1 MKPLILCLAGLL
13 AGSPSLAQLRVNGS
27 LLEADSLPNRARTI
41 AAHAVIGSSYAIT
54 MTVLGVAWY
63 AEEDLVDF
71 HFFDDSHQWKQVD
84 KVGHAFGG
92 YLTSNLFMSL
102 YRWGG
107 MPRAQAM
114 WLAGMESW
122 LAMGSVEVFDG
133 FGESWG
139 FSWSDIGANS
149 AGVGLA
155 MMNEALWQE
164 QRVKLKWNYLPS
176 PYAGD
181 PAFERLFGN
190 SFPEWAL
197 KDYNGQSYWLSVNVH
212 DFLPESGFKDKYPP
226 WMNVAVGYGA
236 HGLEGGYGDP
246 YGSWTEREYRKWYLS
261 LDIDTS
267 QIETRHEPLR
277 VLLSLLSVIRIP
289 LPAVRLDRKGLG
301 LEPLR

>member
-13 AGSPSLAQLRVNGS
+13 FSVSSLAQLRVNGS
-27 LLEADSLPNRARTI
+27 LLEPDSLPNRARTI

-63 AEEDLVDF
+63 AEEDLVGF

-92 YLTSNLFMSL
+92 YLTSNLFMSM

-114 WLAGMESW
+114 WLGGMESW
-122 LAMGSVEVFDG
+122 LSMGSIEVFDA

-181 PAFERLFGN
+181 PAYERLFGSN
-190 SFPEWAL
+190 FPEWAL

-212 DFLPESGFKDKYPP
+212 DFLPESGFKDKYPS

-236 HGLEGGYGDP
+236 NGLEGGYDDP
-246 YGSWTEREYRKWYLS
+246 NGSWTVREYRKWYLS

-289 LPAVRLDRKGLG
+289 MPALRWDRNGLG
-301 LEPLR
+301 VEPLR